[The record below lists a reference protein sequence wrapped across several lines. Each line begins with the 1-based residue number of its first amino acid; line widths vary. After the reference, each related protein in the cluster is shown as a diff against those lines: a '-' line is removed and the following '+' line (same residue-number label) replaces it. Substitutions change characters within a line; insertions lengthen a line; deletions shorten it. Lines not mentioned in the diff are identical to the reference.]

1 MLIPVGQ
8 IIFLVPSV
16 AKIEETRTGKSIR
29 IHTPAT
35 QEKRFGFPAFLATQ
49 GDRFGFPAF
58 LTTQGARFE
67 CAIPPHRMREEGTT
81 GFVGINRDALRAALI
96 ELTRL

>member
-35 QEKRFGFPAFLATQ
+35 QEKRFEFPAFLA
-49 GDRFGFPAF
+49 
-58 LTTQGARFE
+58 TQGARFE

-81 GFVGINRDALRAALI
+81 GFVGINRGALRAALI